1 MVRIVGFDKPHSKK
15 LRTFCDEKVPIT
27 LRHCHIEQNKFNNK
41 YEVVP
46 NTKINQFSVE
56 FEIADLKIV
65 GSPLTPLSDLNQKE
79 EFDKITVGAKV
90 IKCNDPQ
97 RVGTKQLLMQL
108 VKLPSHYGKRM

>member
-27 LRHCHIEQNKFNNK
+27 LRHCHIEQYKFNNK

-79 EFDKITVGAKV
+79 EFDKITVRAKV
-90 IKCNDPQ
+90 IKCND
-97 RVGTKQLLMQL
+97 
-108 VKLPSHYGKRM
+108 